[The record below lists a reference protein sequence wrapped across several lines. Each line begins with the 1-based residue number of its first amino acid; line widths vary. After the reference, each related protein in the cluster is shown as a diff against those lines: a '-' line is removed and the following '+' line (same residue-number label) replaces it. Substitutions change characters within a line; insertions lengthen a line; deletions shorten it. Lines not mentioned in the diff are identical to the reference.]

1 MVGIPEFILL
11 TALVVLPVGCVV
23 NWCLALTRIRQGQPL
38 LPWSKRDNV
47 PWGLVD
53 LGAIVLLVGL
63 IAGGGVSLSTSAMGV
78 VVPASVDEMDP
89 ADQAITFL
97 AFGIATLV
105 STALSMVWLAIRYGR
120 VDGFGSQWL
129 GYDIQLGLRFFMMLV
144 VPVVGLQV
152 LLTSLVPSRHP
163 LIEMLKESGDS
174 TFLPVAAFAAV
185 FSAPIFEE
193 AFFRLWLQGWLEKM
207 QITIQRVRSGIG
219 TKADSDAVIL
229 GGESSSSLEFADGD
243 AWTGRGGVA
252 DRPNMPEGVDD
263 ARPVLWLPILVT
275 SALFALAHLNHG
287 PDWIPLFFLAL
298 GLGYLYQRTGR
309 IQSCVVVH
317 MLVNLLGILQLW
329 AMIRQP

>member
-1 MVGIPEFILL
+1 VVGIPELILL
-11 TALVVLPVGCVV
+11 TALVVLPIGCVV
-23 NWCLALTRIRQGQPL
+23 NWYVAYARIREGLPI
-38 LPWSKRDNV
+38 LPWTKRDNV

-53 LGAIVLLVGL
+53 LGAIVLLIGL
-63 IAGGGVSLSTSAMGV
+63 IAGGGVSLATSAMGV
-78 VVPASVDEMDP
+78 VVPASVDEMVP
-89 ADQAITFL
+89 ADQAKTFL
-97 AFGIATLV
+97 AFGVGTLV
-105 STALSMVWLAIRYGR
+105 STVFGMVWLAMRYGR
-120 VDGFGSQWL
+120 VDGCSSVWL
-129 GYDIQLGLRFFMMLV
+129 RHDIELGLRFFAMLV

-163 LIEMLKESGDS
+163 LIEMLKESGDL

-207 QITIQRVRSGIG
+207 QVTIQRVRLGIG

-229 GGESSSSLEFADGD
+229 GGESSSSLESEDGD
-243 AWTGRGGVA
+243 AWTSRGGVA
-252 DRPNMPEGVDD
+252 GMSDSPEAEDN
-263 ARPVLWLPILVT
+263 ARPIMWLPILVT
-275 SALFALAHLNHG
+275 SVLFALAHLNHG

-309 IQSCVVVH
+309 IQPCIVVH

-329 AMIRQP
+329 ALIRQP